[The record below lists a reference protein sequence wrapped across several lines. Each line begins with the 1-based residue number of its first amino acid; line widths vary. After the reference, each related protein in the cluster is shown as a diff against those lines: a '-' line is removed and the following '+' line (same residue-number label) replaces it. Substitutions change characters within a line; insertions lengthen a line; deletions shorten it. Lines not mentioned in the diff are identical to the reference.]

1 MTLVASINLP
11 NNKMLFASVMSVEMV
26 MQSIANVNCYV
37 TVELKMLFV
46 WFKV

>member
-1 MTLVASINLP
+1 
-11 NNKMLFASVMSVEMV
+11 VEMV

-37 TVELKMLFV
+37 TGELKMLFV